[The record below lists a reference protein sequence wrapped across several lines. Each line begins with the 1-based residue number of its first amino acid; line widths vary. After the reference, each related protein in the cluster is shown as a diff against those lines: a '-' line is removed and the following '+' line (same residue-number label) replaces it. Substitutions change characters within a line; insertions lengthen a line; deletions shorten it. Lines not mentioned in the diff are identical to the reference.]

1 MTQAG
6 YFMLGVV
13 VGIIL
18 NIYYV
23 RRLRIRAEDWPKRK
37 EVDTT
42 KPKKLQ
48 RVIRV
53 WNSDDLEFSYFG
65 GGSFW
70 HSEYT
75 KDPEVIGKIFEHL
88 RTAKLIRL
96 YITRDYITYTA
107 ETRERG
113 QVSGGCHRTPDYGF
127 FEFGIRKS
135 GHRFDIYG
143 EDRKDPTIKAFFDW
157 WGNLVKEY
165 EAEFDKDFNL

>member
-1 MTQAG
+1 MTQVG
-6 YFMLGVV
+6 YFVLGVV

-23 RRLRIRAEDWPKRK
+23 RRLRIRAEDWPKK
-37 EVDTT
+37 VDTT

-48 RVIRV
+48 RVVRV
-53 WNSDDLEFSYFG
+53 YSNDDLDYISVGFSH
-65 GGSFW
+65 W

-75 KDPEVIGKIFEHL
+75 KNPEIIGKIHDHL
-88 RTAKLIRL
+88 RNALEIRL
-96 YITRDYITYTA
+96 YITNAYIQYTA
-107 ETRERG
+107 ITRTRG
-113 QVSGGCHRTPDYGF
+113 QVSGGCHRMGSYDF

>member
-23 RRLRIRAEDWPKRK
+23 RRLRIRAEEWPKRK
-37 EVDTT
+37 VDTT

-48 RVIRV
+48 RVVRV
-53 WNSDDLEFSYFG
+53 WSHDDLDYTYVGFTH
-65 GGSFW
+65 W
-70 HSEYT
+70 HSEQVNS
-75 KDPEVIGKIFEHL
+75 PEIIGKIHDHL
-88 RTAKLIRL
+88 RNALEIRL
-96 YITRDYITYTA
+96 YISKAYIEYTA
-107 ETRERG
+107 ITRTRG
-113 QVSGGCHRTPDYGF
+113 QVSGGCHRMGPYDF

>member
-1 MTQAG
+1 MTQVG
-6 YFMLGVV
+6 YFVLGVV

-37 EVDTT
+37 VDTT
-42 KPKKLQ
+42 EPKKMQ
-48 RVIRV
+48 KVVRV
-53 WNSDDLEFSYFG
+53 WNFNDLNHTTVGFSR
-65 GGSFW
+65 W
-70 HSEYT
+70 CSEQVNS
-75 KDPEVIGKIFEHL
+75 PEVIGKIHDHL
-88 RTAKLIRL
+88 RNAMEIRL
-96 YITRDYITYTA
+96 YVTKAYIEYTAITRT
-107 ETRERG
+107 RG
-113 QVSGGCHRTPDYGF
+113 QVSGVCHRMGPYSF

-165 EAEFDKDFNL
+165 EVEFDKDFNL

>member
-1 MTQAG
+1 MTQVG
-6 YFMLGVV
+6 YFVLGVV
-13 VGIIL
+13 VGIIM

-42 KPKKLQ
+42 KPKELQ
-48 RVIRV
+48 RVVRV
-53 WNSDDLEFSYFG
+53 WNFNDLNHTTAGFSR
-65 GGSFW
+65 W
-70 HSEYT
+70 HCEQVNS
-75 KDPEVIGKIFEHL
+75 PEVIGKIHDHL
-88 RTAKLIRL
+88 RNATEIRL
-96 YITRDYITYTA
+96 YVTKAYIEYTAITRT
-107 ETRERG
+107 RG
-113 QVSGGCHRTPDYGF
+113 QVSGGCHRMGPYDF

>member
-1 MTQAG
+1 MTQVG
-6 YFMLGVV
+6 YFVLGVV
-13 VGIIL
+13 VGIII

-37 EVDTT
+37 VDTT
-42 KPKKLQ
+42 KPKEMQK
-48 RVIRV
+48 VVRV
-53 WNSDDLEFSYFG
+53 WNTQDLEYSYFG
-65 GGSFW
+65 GGSLW

-75 KDPEVIGKIFEHL
+75 KDPEVIGKIFDHL

-96 YITRDYITYTA
+96 YVTRGYITYTA

-113 QVSGGCHRTPDYGF
+113 QVSGGCHRIGYNF

>member
-1 MTQAG
+1 MTQVG
-6 YFMLGVV
+6 YFILGVI
-13 VGIIL
+13 VGIII

-23 RRLRIRAEDWPKRK
+23 RRLRIRAEDWPKKK

-48 RVIRV
+48 RVVRV
-53 WNSDDLEFSYFG
+53 WNFNDLDHTTVGFSR
-65 GGSFW
+65 W
-70 HSEYT
+70 HTEQVNS
-75 KDPEVIGKIFEHL
+75 PEVIGKIHDHL
-88 RTAKLIRL
+88 RNATEIRL
-96 YITRDYITYTA
+96 YVTKAYIEYTAITRT
-107 ETRERG
+107 RG
-113 QVSGGCHRTPDYGF
+113 QVSGGCHRIGPYDF

>member
-6 YFMLGVV
+6 YFVLGVV

-37 EVDTT
+37 VDTPE
-42 KPKKLQ
+42 PKKMQ
-48 RVIRV
+48 KVVRV
-53 WNSDDLEFSYFG
+53 WNFNDLDHTTVGFSR
-65 GGSFW
+65 W
-70 HSEYT
+70 HSEQVNS
-75 KDPEVIGKIFEHL
+75 PEVIGKIHDHL
-88 RTAKLIRL
+88 RNATEIRL
-96 YITRDYITYTA
+96 YVTKAYIEYTAITRT
-107 ETRERG
+107 RG
-113 QVSGGCHRTPDYGF
+113 QVSGGCHRMGPYDF